1 MGVRLYF
8 RKVGDGPPLVLMHG
22 LYGAS
27 DNWLTIAGKLSEN
40 YTVYALD
47 LRNHGHSPHH
57 PDHSYRSMVEDLA
70 LFFGEHHLQPAVMM
84 GHSMG
89 GKVAMLFAADY
100 PEKVKKLIVVDI
112 APKNYLLTGDDSHYF
127 YHRNILLAM
136 MEFNFSAVRSRRQ
149 VEERLTEKI
158 DDERVIRFLLKNVK
172 GDQATKTLSWRLN
185 PKALYNNLEEIVEGV
200 NPRWFD
206 GRIPILAYPVI
217 FIRGLNSSYIGE
229 DDIPEIRKIYPE
241 ARIVE
246 IPGAGHWLHA
256 EQPGLFLGAVTSCC

>member
-89 GKVAMLFAADY
+89 KVAMLFAADY
-100 PEKVKKLIVVDI
+100 PEKVKI
-112 APKNYLLTGDDSHYF
+112 DS
-127 YHRNILLAM
+127 R
-136 MEFNFSAVRSRRQ
+136 
-149 VEERLTEKI
+149 
-158 DDERVIRFLLKNVK
+158 
-172 GDQATKTLSWRLN
+172 
-185 PKALYNNLEEIVEGV
+185 
-200 NPRWFD
+200 
-206 GRIPILAYPVI
+206 
-217 FIRGLNSSYIGE
+217 
-229 DDIPEIRKIYPE
+229 
-241 ARIVE
+241 
-246 IPGAGHWLHA
+246 
-256 EQPGLFLGAVTSCC
+256 